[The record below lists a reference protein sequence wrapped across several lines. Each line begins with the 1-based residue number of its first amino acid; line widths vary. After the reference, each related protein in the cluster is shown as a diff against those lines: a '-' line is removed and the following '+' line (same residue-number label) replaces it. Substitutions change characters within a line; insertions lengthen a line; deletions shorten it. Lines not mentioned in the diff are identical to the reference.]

1 MIDIGFDVISD
12 LNLEPNDSFNWHD
25 KPTSLYCILT
35 GNISTDM
42 KTVTQTLV
50 HLSQQYQGVFYT
62 PGTLEYETSR
72 TNIHERTSQLV
83 TLAQKVPNI
92 VILHHNIVIVDGVA
106 VVGSNCWE
114 TAHEPGTSISID
126 DLKYN
131 QYRLDD
137 MGFLHK
143 TIEKLQRHLDVKK
156 IVLVT
161 NGVPNENC
169 YFGEVPDYVATQT
182 PLDTVLNADSESK
195 VTHWVYGSY
204 NKPVQATLILPRKND
219 IQAVS
224 NPLEGK
230 NVKQFNPT
238 RITISV

>member
-1 MIDIGFDVISD
+1 MIDIGFDVLSD
-12 LNLEPNDSFNWHD
+12 LNLEPNDSFNWND

-35 GNISTDM
+35 GNISSDM
-42 KTVTQTLV
+42 RTVTQTLV

-62 PGTLEYETSR
+62 PGMLEYDDCEGDI
-72 TNIHERTSQLV
+72 NHRTSQLV
-83 TLAQKVPNI
+83 TIAQKVPNI
-92 VILHHNIVIVDGVA
+92 VILHHNIVIIDGVA
-106 VVGSNCWE
+106 IIGSNCWE
-114 TAHEPGTSISID
+114 TAHEPGKSISID

-156 IVLVT
+156 IVIVT

-169 YFGEVPDYVATQT
+169 YFGLVPEYVATQT

-204 NKPVQATLILPRKND
+204 DKPVEATLILPRKCD
-219 IQAVS
+219 IQCVS

-230 NVKQFNPT
+230 NVKQFNPK
-238 RITISV
+238 RISVLV

>member
-35 GNISTDM
+35 GNISSDM
-42 KTVTQTLV
+42 RTVTQTLV

-62 PGTLEYETSR
+62 PGMLEYEDCSGDI
-72 TNIHERTSQLV
+72 NHRTSQLV
-83 TLAQKVPNI
+83 TIAQKIPNI
-92 VILHHNIVIVDGVA
+92 VILHHNIVIIDGVA
-106 VVGSNCWE
+106 VIGSNCWE
-114 TAHEPGTSISID
+114 TAHEPGKSISID
-126 DLKYN
+126 DLKFN

-156 IVLVT
+156 IVIVT

-169 YFGEVPDYVATQT
+169 YFGQVPEYVETQT
-182 PLDTVLNADSESK
+182 PLDTILNADSESK
-195 VTHWVYGSY
+195 VTHWIYGSY
-204 NKPVQATLILPRKND
+204 DKPVEATLILPRKSD
-219 IQAVS
+219 IQCVS

-230 NVKQFNPT
+230 NVKQFNPK
-238 RITISV
+238 RISVSV

>member
-72 TNIHERTSQLV
+72 TNINERTSQLV

>member
-35 GNISTDM
+35 GNISSDM
-42 KTVTQTLV
+42 RTVTQTLV

-62 PGTLEYETSR
+62 PGMLEYEDCDGDI
-72 TNIHERTSQLV
+72 NHRTSQLV
-83 TLAQKVPNI
+83 TIAQKIPNI
-92 VILHHNIVIVDGVA
+92 VILHHNIVIIDGVA
-106 VVGSNCWE
+106 VIGSNCWE
-114 TAHEPGTSISID
+114 TAHEPGKSISID
-126 DLKYN
+126 DLKFN

-156 IVLVT
+156 IVIVT

-169 YFGEVPDYVATQT
+169 YFGQVPEYVETQT

-195 VTHWVYGSY
+195 VTHWIYGSY
-204 NKPVQATLILPRKND
+204 DKPVEATLILPRKSD
-219 IQAVS
+219 IQCVS

-230 NVKQFNPT
+230 NVKQFNPK
-238 RITISV
+238 RISVSV

>member
-72 TNIHERTSQLV
+72 TNINERTSQLV

-195 VTHWVYGSY
+195 VTHWV
-204 NKPVQATLILPRKND
+204 
-219 IQAVS
+219 
-224 NPLEGK
+224 
-230 NVKQFNPT
+230 
-238 RITISV
+238 

>member
-1 MIDIGFDVISD
+1 MIDIGFDVIGD
-12 LNLEPNDSFNWHD
+12 LNLEPNDSFNWHE

-42 KTVTQTLV
+42 RTVTQTLV
-50 HLSQQYQGVFYT
+50 HLSQQYQGVFFT
-62 PGTLEYETSR
+62 PGTLEYETAKGDI
-72 TNIHERTSQLV
+72 NKRTSQLV
-83 TLAQKVPNI
+83 SIAQKVPNI

-106 VVGSNCWE
+106 VIGSNCWE

-137 MGFLHK
+137 MGFLHS
-143 TIEKLQRHLDVKK
+143 TIEKLQRHLDVKQ
-156 IVLVT
+156 IVIIT
-161 NGVPNENC
+161 NAVPNTNC
-169 YFGEVPDYVATQT
+169 YFGETPKYVGDQV
-182 PLDTVLNADSESK
+182 PLDTVLNADTEGK

-204 NKPVQATLILPRKND
+204 SKPVEATLLLPRKTD
-219 IQAVS
+219 LTVVT
-224 NPLEGK
+224 NPLIGK
-230 NVKQFNPT
+230 NVKQFYPK

>member
-35 GNISTDM
+35 GNISSDM
-42 KTVTQTLV
+42 RTVTQTLV

-62 PGTLEYETSR
+62 PGMLEYEDCDGDI
-72 TNIHERTSQLV
+72 NHRTSQLV
-83 TLAQKVPNI
+83 TIAQKIPNI
-92 VILHHNIVIVDGVA
+92 VILHHNIVIIDGVA
-106 VVGSNCWE
+106 VIGSNCWE
-114 TAHEPGTSISID
+114 TAHEPGKSISID

-156 IVLVT
+156 IVVVT

-169 YFGEVPDYVATQT
+169 YFGQVPEYVETQT
-182 PLDTVLNADSESK
+182 PLDTILNADSESK
-195 VTHWVYGSY
+195 VTHWIYGSY
-204 NKPVQATLILPRKND
+204 DKPVEATLILPRKSD
-219 IQAVS
+219 IQCVS

-230 NVKQFNPT
+230 NVKQFNPK
-238 RITISV
+238 RISVLV

>member
-12 LNLEPNDSFNWHD
+12 LNLEPNDSFNWSD

-35 GNISTDM
+35 GNISSDM
-42 KTVTQTLV
+42 RTVTQTLV
-50 HLSQQYQGVFYT
+50 HLSQHYQGVFYT
-62 PGTLEYETSR
+62 PGMLEYEQSDGDI
-72 TNIHERTSQLV
+72 NHRTSQLV
-83 TLAQKVPNI
+83 TIAQKVPNI
-92 VILHHNIVIVDGVA
+92 VILHHNIVIIDGVA
-106 VVGSNCWE
+106 IIGSNCWE
-114 TAHEPGTSISID
+114 TAHEPGKSISID

-156 IVLVT
+156 IVIVT

-169 YFGEVPDYVATQT
+169 YFGQVPEYVETQT
-182 PLDTVLNADSESK
+182 PLDTILNADSESK

-204 NKPVQATLILPRKND
+204 DKPVEATLILPRKSD
-219 IQAVS
+219 IQCVS
-224 NPLEGK
+224 NPVEGK
-230 NVKQFNPT
+230 NIKQFNPK
-238 RITISV
+238 RISVLV

>member
-1 MIDIGFDVISD
+1 MIDIGFDVLSD

-50 HLSQQYQGVFYT
+50 HLSQQYQGVFFT
-62 PGTLEYETSR
+62 PGSLEYEQSDGDI
-72 TNIHERTSQLV
+72 NNRTSQLV

-106 VVGSNCWE
+106 VIGSNCWE
-114 TAHEPGTSISID
+114 KAHEPGTSISID

-182 PLDTVLNADSESK
+182 PLDT
-195 VTHWVYGSY
+195 GC
-204 NKPVQATLILPRKND
+204 I
-219 IQAVS
+219 
-224 NPLEGK
+224 
-230 NVKQFNPT
+230 
-238 RITISV
+238 

>member
-72 TNIHERTSQLV
+72 TNINERTSQLV

-169 YFGEVPDYVATQT
+169 YFGEIPDYVATQT

-204 NKPVQATLILPRKND
+204 DKPVEATLILPRKND

-224 NPLEGK
+224 NPIEGK
-230 NVKQFNPT
+230 NVKQFNPK
-238 RITISV
+238 RVTISV

>member
-1 MIDIGFDVISD
+1 MR
-12 LNLEPNDSFNWHD
+12 
-25 KPTSLYCILT
+25 
-35 GNISTDM
+35 
-42 KTVTQTLV
+42 TVTQTLV
-50 HLSQQYQGVFYT
+50 HLSQQYQGVFFT
-62 PGTLEYETSR
+62 PGMLEYESADEINSR
-72 TNIHERTSQLV
+72 TSELV

-106 VVGSNCWE
+106 IIGSNCWE

-156 IVLVT
+156 IVIVT

-169 YFGEVPDYVATQT
+169 YFGEVPEYVARQT

-204 NKPVQATLILPRKND
+204 NKPVEATLILPRKED

-224 NPLEGK
+224 NPILEK
-230 NVKQFNPT
+230 NIKQFNPK
-238 RITISV
+238 RITLTV

>member
-35 GNISTDM
+35 GNISSDM
-42 KTVTQTLV
+42 RTVTQTLV

-62 PGTLEYETSR
+62 PGMLEYKEDATDI
-72 TNIHERTSQLV
+72 NHRTSQLE
-83 TLAQKVPNI
+83 TIAQKVPNI
-92 VILHHNIVIVDGVA
+92 VILHHNIVIIDGVA
-106 VVGSNCWE
+106 VIGSNCWE
-114 TAHEPGTSISID
+114 TAHEPGKSISID

-156 IVLVT
+156 IVIVT

-169 YFGEVPDYVATQT
+169 YFGQVPEYVATQT
-182 PLDTVLNADSESK
+182 PLDTILNADSESK

-204 NKPVQATLILPRKND
+204 DKPVEATLILPRKSD
-219 IQAVS
+219 IQCVS

-230 NVKQFNPT
+230 NVKQFNPK
-238 RITISV
+238 RISVLV

>member
-72 TNIHERTSQLV
+72 TNINERTSQLV

-137 MGFLHK
+137 MSFLHK

>member
-35 GNISTDM
+35 GNISSDM
-42 KTVTQTLV
+42 RTVTQTLV

-62 PGTLEYETSR
+62 PGMLEYEDCDGDI
-72 TNIHERTSQLV
+72 NHRTSQLV
-83 TLAQKVPNI
+83 TIAQKIPNI
-92 VILHHNIVIVDGVA
+92 VILHHNIVIIDGVA
-106 VVGSNCWE
+106 VIGSNCWE
-114 TAHEPGTSISID
+114 TAHEPGKSISID
-126 DLKYN
+126 DLKFN

-156 IVLVT
+156 IVVVT

-169 YFGEVPDYVATQT
+169 YFGQVPEYVETQT
-182 PLDTVLNADSESK
+182 PLDTILNADSESK
-195 VTHWVYGSY
+195 VTHWIYGSY
-204 NKPVQATLILPRKND
+204 DKPVEATLILPRKSD
-219 IQAVS
+219 IQCVS

-230 NVKQFNPT
+230 NVKQFNPK
-238 RITISV
+238 RISVLV

>member
-1 MIDIGFDVISD
+1 MIDIGFDVLSD

-35 GNISTDM
+35 GNISSDM
-42 KTVTQTLV
+42 RTVTQTLV

-62 PGTLEYETSR
+62 PGMLEYEDCGGDI
-72 TNIHERTSQLV
+72 NHRTSQLV
-83 TLAQKVPNI
+83 TIAQKIPNI
-92 VILHHNIVIVDGVA
+92 VILHHNIVIIDGVA

-114 TAHEPGTSISID
+114 TAHEPGKSISID
-126 DLKYN
+126 DLKFN

-156 IVLVT
+156 IVIVT

-169 YFGEVPDYVATQT
+169 YFGQVPEYVETQT

-195 VTHWVYGSY
+195 VTHWIYGSY
-204 NKPVQATLILPRKND
+204 DKPVEATLILPRKSD
-219 IQAVS
+219 IQCVS

-230 NVKQFNPT
+230 NVKQFNPK
-238 RITISV
+238 RISVLI

>member
-1 MIDIGFDVISD
+1 MR
-12 LNLEPNDSFNWHD
+12 
-25 KPTSLYCILT
+25 
-35 GNISTDM
+35 
-42 KTVTQTLV
+42 TVTQTLV
-50 HLSQQYQGVFYT
+50 HLSQQYQGVFFT
-62 PGTLEYETSR
+62 PGTLEYETAKGDI
-72 TNIHERTSQLV
+72 NKRTSQLV
-83 TLAQKVPNI
+83 SIAQKVPNI

-106 VVGSNCWE
+106 VIGSNCWE

-156 IVLVT
+156 MIIVT

-169 YFGEVPDYVATQT
+169 YFGEAPEYVSKQT

-204 NKPVQATLILPRKND
+204 NKPVEATLLLPRKND

-230 NVKQFNPT
+230 NVKQFNPK

>member
-1 MIDIGFDVISD
+1 MIDIGFDIIGN
-12 LNLEPNDSFNWHD
+12 LNLEPNDSFNWID

-35 GNISTDM
+35 GNVSSDM

-50 HLSQQYQGVFYT
+50 HLSQQYQGVFFT
-62 PGTLEYETSR
+62 PGTLEYETAGGDI
-72 TNIHERTSQLV
+72 NQRTSQLV
-83 TLAQKVPNI
+83 SLAQKVPNI

-106 VVGSNCWE
+106 IIGSNCWE

-126 DLKYN
+126 DLKFN

-156 IVLVT
+156 IMLVT
-161 NGVPNENC
+161 NGVPNSNC
-169 YFGEVPDYVATQT
+169 YFGQVPDYVATQT

-195 VTHWVYGSY
+195 VTHWIYGSY
-204 NKPVQATLILPRKND
+204 DKPVDATLLLPRKND
-219 IQAVS
+219 IQAIS
-224 NPLEGK
+224 NPSEGK
-230 NVKQFNPT
+230 NYKQFNPK
-238 RITISV
+238 RLTISV

>member
-1 MIDIGFDVISD
+1 MIDIGFDVLSD

-35 GNISTDM
+35 GNISSDM
-42 KTVTQTLV
+42 RTVTQTLV

-62 PGTLEYETSR
+62 PGMLEYDDCDGDI
-72 TNIHERTSQLV
+72 NHRTSQLV
-83 TLAQKVPNI
+83 TIAQKIPNI
-92 VILHHNIVIVDGVA
+92 VILHHNIVIIDGVA
-106 VVGSNCWE
+106 VIGSNCWE
-114 TAHEPGTSISID
+114 TAHEPGKSISID
-126 DLKYN
+126 DLKFN

-156 IVLVT
+156 IVIVT

-169 YFGEVPDYVATQT
+169 YFGQVPEYVETQT

-195 VTHWVYGSY
+195 VTHWIYGSY
-204 NKPVQATLILPRKND
+204 DKPVEATLILPRKSD
-219 IQAVS
+219 IQCVS

-230 NVKQFNPT
+230 NVKQFNPK
-238 RITISV
+238 RISVSV

>member
-1 MIDIGFDVISD
+1 MIDIGFDVLSD

-72 TNIHERTSQLV
+72 TNINERTSQLV

-92 VILHHNIVIVDGVA
+92 VILHHNIVIIDGVA

>member
-1 MIDIGFDVISD
+1 MTDIGFDVISD
-12 LNLEPNDSFNWHD
+12 LNLEPNDSFDWHN

-35 GNISTDM
+35 GNISSDL

-50 HLSQQYQGVFYT
+50 HLSQQYQGVFFT
-62 PGTLEYETSR
+62 PGTLEYETAAGDI
-72 TNIHERTSQLV
+72 NNRTSVLV

-143 TIEKLQRHLDVKK
+143 TIDKLQRHLDVKK

-169 YFGEVPDYVATQT
+169 YFGEIPDYVATQT

-204 NKPVQATLILPRKND
+204 NKPVEATLILPRKND
-219 IQAVS
+219 IQAES
-224 NPLEGK
+224 NPIEGK
-230 NVKQFNPT
+230 NVKQFNPK
-238 RITISV
+238 RVTISV

>member
-1 MIDIGFDVISD
+1 MTDIGFDVISD

-72 TNIHERTSQLV
+72 TNINERTSQLV

>member
-1 MIDIGFDVISD
+1 MTDIGFDVISD
-12 LNLEPNDSFNWHD
+12 L
-25 KPTSLYCILT
+25 YCILT
-35 GNISTDM
+35 GNISSDL

-50 HLSQQYQGVFYT
+50 HLSQQYQGVFFT
-62 PGTLEYETSR
+62 PGTLEYETAAGDI
-72 TNIHERTSQLV
+72 NNRTSVLV

-143 TIEKLQRHLDVKK
+143 TIDKLQRHLDVKK

-169 YFGEVPDYVATQT
+169 YFGEIPDYVATQT

-204 NKPVQATLILPRKND
+204 NKPVEATLILPRKND

-224 NPLEGK
+224 NPIEGK
-230 NVKQFNPT
+230 NVKQFNPK
-238 RITISV
+238 RVTISV